1 MTKLRFVGRDALA
14 ETIAVAEQGARS
26 VGGDD
31 PNRLES
37 IRKMAGKL
45 RAAKGFWPCYEASPT
60 GYVRYWQRT
69 HFGVDAGGV
78 ASGSS
83 ESRHRVRTGRG
94 RRRET
99 GALVYGGRCDARLGF
114 GRGP

>member
-1 MTKLRFVGRDALA
+1 
-14 ETIAVAEQGARS
+14 
-26 VGGDD
+26 
-31 PNRLES
+31 
-37 IRKMAGKL
+37 MAGKL

-83 ESRHRVRTGRG
+83 ESRHRVRTGPADAEKLARWYMAG
-94 RRRET
+94 DVTPAWVSDEAHEALCDVVRAREAAKNDRDRT
-99 GALVYGGRCDARLGF
+99 RH
-114 GRGP
+114 